1 MLQVIAEIR
10 KNEHQYM
17 EVLKEEGQE
26 FFYRKERYDSEF
38 SFIAIYCECK
48 IAIDFNELKKRLRST
63 DKFITLNDKLHCII
77 QDSVDEEHYIKA
89 AENINY
95 NLLHLNSNNDYYI
108 STIHSKEYEAK
119 DYANMIYELFCRLED
134 ALENNLKNIVVYQDF
149 VI

>member
-17 EVLKEEGQE
+17 EILKEEGKE
-26 FFYRKERYDSEF
+26 FFYRKERYGSEF
-38 SFIAIYCECK
+38 SFIAVYCECK
-48 IAIDFNELKKRLRST
+48 TAIDFNEIKKRLRST
-63 DKFITLNDKLHCII
+63 DKLITLNDKLHCII
-77 QDSVDEEHYIKA
+77 LDSVDEEHYIKV

-95 NLLHLNSNNDYYI
+95 NLLHLNTNNDYYLG
-108 STIHSKEYEAK
+108 TVHSKEYEVK
-119 DYANMIYELFCRLED
+119 ECSNMIYELFSRLED

>member
-1 MLQVIAEIR
+1 M
-10 KNEHQYM
+10 
-17 EVLKEEGQE
+17 
-26 FFYRKERYDSEF
+26 
-38 SFIAIYCECK
+38 
-48 IAIDFNELKKRLRST
+48 
-63 DKFITLNDKLHCII
+63 
-77 QDSVDEEHYIKA
+77 DEEHYIKA